1 MKIVIPVTTHDVARL
16 PKMVKALI
24 HFGGLID
31 HTIVFLHLPS
41 CSEEAKQAADEIRS
55 HVGGVVCVQT
65 AYEFTFGLFT
75 DVNMLFVAA
84 VRYLSNS
91 GNKDPF
97 LWMELDARPNDYG
110 WANTLLREYKQKGRA
125 CLGCVVDLPMI
136 RNEILEVVTGDK
148 MMMAVGIYPTG
159 LESNMESAPM
169 VSDLGKPPPRNPEQ
183 PFDVYMR
190 GALRR
195 IGMAH
200 TDLISDQWNTGNYK
214 QTKDGITCE
223 PRPFPRLVRNRGG
236 LIAKEAVLIHGCKD
250 DSLDLILFPSEKSH
264 PVLPATSKADSLGE
278 KSEISH
284 NSPPAEVSVSRDI
297 LPPSGSGGD
306 LTKEYVEARLKEG
319 SLRLNVLSKQVHIE
333 QKALEANLIRIGFK
347 VQKPSGWIRSA

>member
-1 MKIVIPVTTHDVARL
+1 
-16 PKMVKALI
+16 MVKALI

-31 HTIVFLHLPS
+31 HSIVFLHLPS
-41 CSEEAKQAADEIRS
+41 CSEEAKQAADEIRA

-84 VRYLSNS
+84 VRHLANS

-223 PRPFPRLVRNRGG
+223 PRPFPRLVRSRGG

-250 DSLDLILFPSEKSH
+250 DSLDLILFPATDVVK
-264 PVLPATSKADSLGE
+264 PVSTATPPAATSPASDVGRL
-278 KSEISH
+278 
-284 NSPPAEVSVSRDI
+284 NSIPAEVVASGE
-297 LPPSGSGGD
+297 PSG
-306 LTKEYVEARLKEG
+306 LKELVEAKLSKG
-319 SLRLNVLSKQVHIE
+319 SLRLNVLATELKMD
-333 QKALEANLIRIGFK
+333 QKKLEAKLIEAGFK
-347 VQKPSGWIRSA
+347 VQKPSMWIKAA

>member
-16 PKMVKALI
+16 PKMVKALM

-41 CSEEAKQAADEIRS
+41 CSEEAKQAADEIRA

-110 WANTLLREYKQKGRA
+110 WANTLLREYKQKGRS

-148 MMMAVGIYPTG
+148 MMMAVGIYPPG
-159 LESNMESAPM
+159 LEVNAESAPM

-214 QTKDGITCE
+214 QTKDGIVCE

-250 DSLDLILFPSEKSH
+250 DSLDLILFPEKGVHPIISE
-264 PVLPATSKADSLGE
+264 TSRSASAGAIAE
-278 KSEISH
+278 GTS
-284 NSPPAEVSVSRDI
+284 NSIPAEVVASGE
-297 LPPSGSGGD
+297 PSG
-306 LTKEYVEARLKEG
+306 LKELVEAKLAKG
-319 SLRLNVLSKQVHIE
+319 SVRLNVLAKEMKTDNQTM
-333 QKALEANLIRIGFK
+333 KLRLEAAGFK
-347 VQKPSGWIRSA
+347 VSVPAGWVKAV